1 MVRSLLTGLL
11 LAACS
16 VAPQS
21 QGVAPPTSPPDAP
34 TAAPQPTPTP
44 APTPSNR
51 AFTLVWIEGEVSPD
65 SFSRT
70 HTFTV
75 EGRRVRAVLRAEGSD
90 LQLAP
95 TDVDRDVEYTLSDE
109 ASVDAALASFDA
121 SPSAPLSAR
130 PEVEV
135 YVYTRGCLSRPASP
149 ERCFESQGRG
159 VLRTDD
165 ARALGALRDALRS
178 DLPAAGHR

>member
-1 MVRSLLTGLL
+1 MVRSILTGLL
-11 LAACS
+11 LTACS
-16 VAPQS
+16 GVPPS
-21 QGVAPPTSPPDAP
+21 QGVPPPASPADTP
-34 TAAPQPTPTP
+34 AAAQPPTPTP
-44 APTPSNR
+44 SPPTSSR

-65 SFSRT
+65 SFQRT

-90 LQLAP
+90 LQLDP
-95 TDVDRDVEYTLSDE
+95 TDVDREVEYTLSDE
-109 ASVDAALASFDA
+109 ARVDAALASFDA
-121 SPSAPLSAR
+121 SLSAPLSAR
-130 PEVEV
+130 PDVEV
-135 YVYTRGCLSRPASP
+135 YVYTRGCLSRPAGP

-178 DLPAAGHR
+178 DLPAVRR